1 MERNSSS
8 SGDGGAAVDERTPAG
23 FSPGDS
29 QSDSGSDPGSGG
41 SSAAFASTALPAAL
55 SPRTPHSHLFLQ
67 AESLSKSYV
76 TGQRELRLFHD
87 LNFGVR
93 QGELVAIV
101 GQSGAGKSTL
111 LHMLGALDAP
121 TSGTVH
127 CAGVSLTTLSRKQ
140 AARFR
145 NREVGYVWQFHYLLP
160 EFTAA
165 ENVAMPLLA
174 GGMRRVDALFSAQ
187 GWLEQVGLGERVGH
201 RAGELSGGEQ
211 QRVAIARALVTQ
223 PRLLLA
229 DEPTGDLDTE
239 TAESVFCLI
248 ENLHR
253 TQKLTTVLVTHNMV
267 LARRADRVMRL
278 TAGQLVEVAAETL

>member
-1 MERNSSS
+1 MHTDAS
-8 SGDGGAAVDERTPAG
+8 SGDSRSG
-23 FSPGDS
+23 S
-29 QSDSGSDPGSGG
+29 QSHSGSGAVETTD
-41 SSAAFASTALPAAL
+41 SAAFAREAIPPGL
-55 SPRTPHSHLFLQ
+55 SPRDPLPHLFLQ
-67 AESLSKSYV
+67 VENLSKSYV
-76 TGQRELRLFHD
+76 TGQRELRLFHN
-87 LNFGVR
+87 LSFTVQ
-93 QGELVAIV
+93 QGQLVAIV

-111 LHMLGALDAP
+111 LHMLGALDSP

-127 CAGVSLTTLSRKQ
+127 CAAVSLTTLSRKQ

-174 GGMRRVDALFSAQ
+174 SGIRRVDALFIAR
-187 GWLEQVGLGERVGH
+187 GWLEQVGLGERVDH
-201 RAGELSGGEQ
+201 RSGELSGGEQ
-211 QRVAIARALVTQ
+211 QRVAIARALVTE

-229 DEPTGDLDTE
+229 DEPTGDLDSE
-239 TAESVFCLI
+239 SAESVFRLI

-253 TQKLTTVLVTHNMV
+253 TQRLTTVLVTHNMG

-278 TAGQLVEVAAETL
+278 TAGQLVEVAPETL